1 MPLKRLR
8 VPLSATV
15 LALGAAGCGTATT
28 STSAFKGEQHEVAQA
43 VANLQSD
50 LTSSEQKKLCAN
62 DFAASVVAGLRSAA
76 GSATGANAGCE
87 AALKKQLTEIDNL
100 ELAVDSVTVTST
112 GAKPTARAV
121 VRSIY
126 EGKTREST
134 LELVKE
140 GGKWKLSRAEL
151 LPVKATTSSSS
162 STSTGTTRSSTST
175 GTTRSSTSTGTTSG

>member
-1 MPLKRLR
+1 MHIPIKRLR
-8 VPLSATV
+8 APLCASV
-15 LALGAAGCGTATT
+15 LALGAAGCGTAST

-43 VANLQSD
+43 IANLQSD
-50 LTSSEQKKLCAN
+50 LTSSSQKNICTKDL
-62 DFAASVVAGLRSAA
+62 DAAVVAGLRSAA
-76 GSATGANAGCE
+76 GSGTGTDAGCE

-112 GAKPTARAV
+112 GANPTARAV

-140 GGKWKLSRAEL
+140 GGKWKLSGAAL
-151 LPVKATTSSSS
+151 LPVRVVTKTTTTSK
-162 STSTGTTRSSTST
+162 
-175 GTTRSSTSTGTTSG
+175 